1 MKMIIMNLYQS
12 NILIEETKKNY
23 LLRKFEIFISITYK

>member
-12 NILIEETKKNY
+12 NILIEETKKK
-23 LLRKFEIFISITYK
+23 LLTSKIRNIYIYYI